1 MHWYQ
6 LLLWQGQT
14 PKRIIFQVYKII
26 LTFMKKIFLILTFV
40 VCATYNTHA
49 QTVFCTLTGNNL
61 SVNLDYVKQNL
72 TSSDS
77 EFLSVSSTEQILQTG
92 FGNVTLKFANETP
105 EEEYG
110 FNIISIRIGTRK
122 LLNIKQD
129 NLWTYTFGG
138 KSMIDLKTYT
148 NNRYFI
154 PITINTS
161 LSLIVLCG
169 WPYGGDMPLLTIIAI
184 TPNEAKVIY
193 NRHADITNLQKSPF
207 CMTVQTNLVEYYDDG
222 TPMTA
227 AQSSRI
233 FYNNGQFIYN

>member
-110 FNIISIRIGTRK
+110 FNIILDI
-122 LLNIKQD
+122 LLI
-129 NLWTYTFGG
+129 F
-138 KSMIDLKTYT
+138 
-148 NNRYFI
+148 FI
-154 PITINTS
+154 FT
-161 LSLIVLCG
+161 
-169 WPYGGDMPLLTIIAI
+169 
-184 TPNEAKVIY
+184 
-193 NRHADITNLQKSPF
+193 
-207 CMTVQTNLVEYYDDG
+207 
-222 TPMTA
+222 
-227 AQSSRI
+227 
-233 FYNNGQFIYN
+233 